1 MLANEKSMALTK
13 EFNEYYPGNHSNLR
27 HTVLEATK
35 HKVFITHAKGS
46 HMWDIDGNEY
56 IEFTSGLG
64 PTLLGNCDD
73 EYVASLTENIKNNA
87 TILSSG
93 VFFGEDDVIVARK
106 LAKYIP
112 CGEQFKFATTGTEA
126 VQVAFRIARAY
137 TGKTKIVRFVEHYH
151 GWFDN
156 VLGGLIKLGPDGEYV
171 LYDDPEIDDHYSK
184 GTSPHSRE
192 DLIVLPWNDFDALRT
207 AFERHHDEIAII
219 HFEPIVCN
227 TFGMY
232 PKPGFLEL
240 IRELCDKYNIVMS
253 FDEVITG
260 FRLGLGG
267 AQEFLGVTPDICTM
281 GKAISGG
288 LPTALVAGKKKIMS
302 YCFCDRKVIAP
313 GTFNGWNLGMRAIAT
328 TMEILERDDCA
339 RYKNMLKLQ
348 ELLTVG
354 ILKLAEKY
362 KLDIR
367 ITEAPGVLNTIFGVK
382 GGRKPVYTLNELEGF
397 DMEFMTKLRNNLQQ
411 DGLIMMPAF
420 RWYMTLAHTQEDID
434 TTLAKM
440 DKAIGEIVKA

>member
-1 MLANEKSMALTK
+1 MLANEKSLALTK
-13 EFNEYYPGNHSNLR
+13 KFNEYYPGNHSNLR
-27 HTVLEATK
+27 HLNLEATN
-35 HKVFITHAKGS
+35 HKVFIDKAKGS

-56 IEFTSGLG
+56 IEFCSGLG

-73 EYVASLTENIKNNA
+73 EYVASLTENIKNCS
-87 TILSSG
+87 TVLGSG
-93 VFFGEDDVIVARK
+93 VFFGEDDVIVAEK
-106 LAKYIP
+106 LSKYIA

-137 TGKTKIVRFVEHYH
+137 TGKSKIVRFVEHYH

-156 VLGGLIKLGPDGEYV
+156 VLGGLIKPGPDSEFTI
-171 LYDDPEIDDHYSK
+171 YDDPDVDEHYSM
-184 GTSPHSRE
+184 GVSPHAKD

-207 AFERHHDEIAII
+207 AFEKYHNEIAVI
-219 HFEPIVCN
+219 HFEPMVCN

-240 IRELCDKYNIVMS
+240 IRELCDKYNVVMS
-253 FDEVITG
+253 FDEIITG

-267 AQEFLGVTPDICTM
+267 AQEYFGITPDICTM

-288 LPTALVAGKKKIMS
+288 LPTALIAGKKKIMS
-302 YCFCDRKVIAP
+302 YCFSDRKVIAP

-328 TMEILERDDCA
+328 TIEIMERNDGA
-339 RYKNMLKLQ
+339 RYKNMLVLQ
-348 ELLTVG
+348 ELLCDG

-362 KLDIR
+362 NLDIR
-367 ITEAPGVLNTIFGVK
+367 ITEAPGVLNTIFGAK
-382 GGRKPVYTLNELEGF
+382 GGRKPIYTLDELDGM
-397 DMEFMTKLRNNLQQ
+397 DMEFMIKLRYDLQQ

-420 RWYMTLAHTQEDID
+420 RWYMTLAHTKEDID
-434 TTLAKM
+434 AALSKM
-440 DKAIGEIVKA
+440 DKAIGGLVKA